1 MRISGWSSDVCSSDL
16 YPVLTPLAIDPAHPF
31 PFVPNKGL
39 CLAMQLRATSGAA
52 EMQGLIQ
59 LPQQIGRFV
68 RLPGETIRFIPIE
81 QVILLF
87 VDRLFPNYRVKGQ
100 GVFRVIRDS
109 EMEIDEEAEDLR
121 SEESRVGKE
130 CVSTGRCGWLP
141 YQ

>member
-81 QVILLF
+81 QVLLLF
-87 VDRLFPNYRVKGQ
+87 VDRLFPNYRVTGQ
-100 GVFRVIRDS
+100 DRQSVVWGKSVSVRVDVGGR
-109 EMEIDEEAEDLR
+109 R
-121 SEESRVGKE
+121 RVKNKKK
-130 CVSTGRCGWLP
+130 
-141 YQ
+141 